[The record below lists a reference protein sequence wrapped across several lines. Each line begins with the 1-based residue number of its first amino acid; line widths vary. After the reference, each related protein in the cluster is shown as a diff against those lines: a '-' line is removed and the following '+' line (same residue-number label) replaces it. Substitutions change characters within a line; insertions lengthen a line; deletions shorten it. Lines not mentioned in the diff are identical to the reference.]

1 MFKIGLTGGIGSG
14 KSTVS
19 DLFKQLAIPVID
31 ADDIAHELVAP
42 DQPALTQISTAFGLQ
57 SLNPD
62 GSLNRAEL
70 REVIFQNTEKKHQL
84 ESILHPLV
92 YAEIE
97 HQINQLNSP
106 YIIVSI
112 PLLLETGMQSLV
124 DHILV
129 VDCPVEMQIN
139 RVKLRNKMNEAQI
152 MLIINS
158 QINRAERLAQADS
171 IIDNTQDLSYLN
183 QQVNNLHIQFLKQA
197 Q

>member
-1 MFKIGLTGGIGSG
+1 
-14 KSTVS
+14 
-19 DLFKQLAIPVID
+19 
-31 ADDIAHELVAP
+31 
-42 DQPALTQISTAFGLQ
+42 
-57 SLNPD
+57 
-62 GSLNRAEL
+62 
-70 REVIFQNTEKKHQL
+70 
-84 ESILHPLV
+84 LHPLV